1 MLSKLDE
8 MRLDKEELEL
18 GQTIAHFM
26 ENKKVVGLFT
36 VHGNSY
42 IAKWLKLNFRG
53 LTYKNSRL
61 FDPTDNE
68 IEEDQD
74 PSTYEGILMLEIK
87 YNQKQNHIKTKK
99 TSIVEFGYKKF
110 IPALHV
116 IFEIDLT
123 PDDEEIFQGDR
134 IRDGLLAWK
143 EAKNIK

>member
-53 LTYKNSRL
+53 LTYKNSHL

-74 PSTYEGILMLEIK
+74 PSTYEGILMLEIR
-87 YNQKQNHIKTKK
+87 YNQKKI
-99 TSIVEFGYKKF
+99 I
-110 IPALHV
+110 
-116 IFEIDLT
+116 
-123 PDDEEIFQGDR
+123 
-134 IRDGLLAWK
+134 
-143 EAKNIK
+143 